1 MSDQGDPMT
10 TLDNAITYTA
20 HLIDDNNVD
29 IRTIVRA
36 VCACVRL
43 VLSFV
48 PHGEKQPLRGIEIAE
63 AWTHGEATLRDLC
76 EAADAVFDETTRS
89 PAALAAG
96 AAAYAAIAAA
106 ADRETVKTLTKI
118 GHETAGGFA
127 IDVVCDDASRAACA
141 HAAKYALDLVR
152 DSVQ

>member
-1 MSDQGDPMT
+1 MP
-10 TLDNAITYTA
+10 DNEIRDAIA
-20 HLIDDNNVD
+20 HAARRVD
-29 IRTIVRA
+29 AFIGAGFDLHSIVRA
-36 VCACVRL
+36 VCACTRL
-43 VLSFV
+43 ALPFV
-48 PHGEKQPLRGIEIAE
+48 PQDEKQPLRAIETAE
-63 AWTHGEATLRDLC
+63 AWTRGEATLKDLC

-127 IDVVCDDASRAACA
+127 IDVVCDDASRAACV

>member
-1 MSDQGDPMT
+1 MT
-10 TLDNAITYTA
+10 DNEIRDDIA
-20 HLIDDNNVD
+20 HAARRVD
-29 IRTIVRA
+29 AFIGADFDLRSIVRA
-36 VCACVRL
+36 VCTCTRL
-43 VLSFV
+43 ALPFV
-48 PHGEKQPLRGIEIAE
+48 PTDEKQPLRAIETAE
-63 AWTHGEATLRDLC
+63 AWTHGEATLKDLC

-106 ADRETVKTLTKI
+106 ADRETVKTLKEI

-127 IDVVCDDASRAACA
+127 VDVAIDNASRAACV